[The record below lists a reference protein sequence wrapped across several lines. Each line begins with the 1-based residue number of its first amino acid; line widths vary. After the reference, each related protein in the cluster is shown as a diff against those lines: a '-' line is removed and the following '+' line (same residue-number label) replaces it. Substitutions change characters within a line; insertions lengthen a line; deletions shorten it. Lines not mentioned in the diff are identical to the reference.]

1 MLVNLHIVN
10 LALID
15 ELDVDFTEGLN
26 ILTGETG
33 AGKSIIIGSIGI
45 GLGGRYD
52 TALLRDP
59 EKDGLVEL
67 LFSVDRN
74 LAAALAEEDIEVEDG
89 EILISRRLTGGRS
102 VNRINDSNV
111 TVAKLKKVA
120 EKLISLH
127 AQHEQRTLLKAAR
140 HLELVDSYDKDI
152 AELKSKVASCYKEYK
167 QVNDKLSSLSLDE
180 TERAKRLDYIQY
192 EINDIESA
200 RLVAGEDEELEEVY
214 RKASSAQSIA
224 EITSKVEELTGYDRD
239 ASSGSQISMA
249 LKEISGL
256 TKYDAGA
263 EELVNTLTDIDSLM
277 SDFSRQ
283 LADYISDMEFDEETL
298 VNVENRLNLINTL
311 KARYGSSIED
321 ILGNLEKLREEESS
335 LISYE
340 DTIAELGKE
349 KQALEKKLDAAC
361 EKLSEQRKTV
371 AKKLCADIAEAM
383 QELNFNDVRFSMEF
397 TKNDTPTANGIDSA
411 QFIISTNV
419 GEDMRPLVEVA
430 SGGELSRVMLAI
442 KSVVSEAVDTPTL
455 IFDEIDVGISG
466 ITAEKVGT
474 TMHRLAESRQIISIT
489 HLPQIAAL
497 ADTAFV
503 IEKQVIGEKTVTD
516 IKRLDDEGRVM
527 ELARLLGGA
536 SVTDSVLET
545 AREMLKNLKQKDTL

>member
-52 TALLRDP
+52 TVLLRDP

-152 AELKSKVASCYKEYK
+152 AELKSEVASCYKEYK

-239 ASSGSQISMA
+239 VSSGSQISMA

-466 ITAEKVGT
+466 ITAEKVGA

-545 AREMLKNLKQKDTL
+545 AREMLAK

>member
-74 LAAALAEEDIEVEDG
+74 LAEALAEEDIEVEDG

-152 AELKSKVASCYKEYK
+152 AELKNEVASCYKEYK
-167 QVNDKLSSLSLDE
+167 QINDKLSSLSLDE
-180 TERAKRLDYIQY
+180 NERAKRLDYIQY

-214 RKASSAQSIA
+214 RKASSAHSIA

-249 LKEISGL
+249 LREISSL

-321 ILGNLEKLREEESS
+321 ILGTLDKLREEESS
-335 LISYE
+335 LMSYE

-349 KQALEKKLDAAC
+349 KKALEKKLESAS
-361 EKLSEQRKTV
+361 EKLSKQRKAV

-397 TKNDTPTANGIDSA
+397 TQNETPTANGIDSA

-419 GEDMRPLVEVA
+419 GEEMRPLVEVA

-516 IKRLDDEGRVM
+516 INRLDDEGRVM

-545 AREMLKNLKQKDTL
+545 AREMLAK

>member
-152 AELKSKVASCYKEYK
+152 AELKSEVASCYKEYK

-200 RLVAGEDEELEEVY
+200 RLVDGEDEELEEVY